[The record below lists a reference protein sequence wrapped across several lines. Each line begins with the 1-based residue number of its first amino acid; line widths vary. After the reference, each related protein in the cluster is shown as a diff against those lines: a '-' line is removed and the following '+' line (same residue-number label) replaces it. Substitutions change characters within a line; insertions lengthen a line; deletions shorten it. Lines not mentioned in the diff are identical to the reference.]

1 MYTYIG
7 TNTGRYIVI
16 IVVIHSLI
24 SDADSREREIFF
36 YIYYIGILFFV
47 HRSLTTVVVV
57 NCTVKWARWTHRRAG
72 TVERDLSWDN
82 GRRHFFSIPPRLH
95 LGRLS
100 ARYQRNN
107 STRLYCIGTDRK
119 EIPIFPCTHIV
130 YIFERG
136 IPFQIPTYVY
146 LYSILI
152 RSFLRS
158 FVAVSVEPSF
168 SNLLKYILR

>member
-1 MYTYIG
+1 MDPLTRG
-7 TNTGRYIVI
+7 HGGPFVGQW
-16 IVVIHSLI
+16 
-24 SDADSREREIFF
+24 AEAFF
-36 YIYYIGILFFV
+36 F
-47 HRSLTTVVVV
+47 
-57 NCTVKWARWTHRRAG
+57 N
-72 TVERDLSWDN
+72 
-82 GRRHFFSIPPRLH
+82 PPRLH

-146 LYSILI
+146 LNIILC
-152 RSFLRS
+152 S
-158 FVAVSVEPSF
+158 FVLSSLSPPSHH
-168 SNLLKYILR
+168 SRTCLNIYPGSIYILVYSSWVYTEVGIYLVYIYALISCVRNIGISNSYPWNSRSHVSATERCNIIYI